1 MAFNKDIM
9 LSLCLLAFLSSFVS
23 IAETVSPVLDVSS
36 LNRTSFPEGF
46 IFGTASSAYQ
56 SEGAANTDGRG
67 PSIWDNYTHQYPE
80 KINDR
85 SNADVAVDG
94 YHRYKEDVA
103 IQKDM
108 NLDAYR
114 FSISWSR
121 ILPEGKLCGG
131 VNQEGIKYYNNL
143 INELLA
149 NGLQPFVT
157 LFHFDVPHALED
169 EYGGFLSPQIAADF
183 QEYADICF
191 KEFGDRVKYWITL
204 NEPWT
209 VSQGGYASGSMAPG
223 RCSDWMNLNCTG
235 GDTGTEPYLASHNQL
250 LAHAAAV
257 RLYRINYKAS
267 QKGLI
272 GITLNSNWYVPVSDK
287 KPDQDA
293 AQRALDFNYGWF
305 MQPLTTG
312 EYPESMQSL
321 VGTRLPKFT
330 KEQSDLVRGSYDFL
344 GLNYYTAQYAANT
357 AKPSNA
363 KPSFFTDSLANL
375 TFENAG
381 KPIGPRAASFW
392 LYIYPR
398 GIYELLVYTKRTYNN
413 PLIYITEN
421 GMDEINNPTLPL
433 EKALMDTK
441 RVEFYQQHLYYVNNA
456 IKHGVNIKG
465 YFAWSLLDTF
475 EWPSGYTVR
484 FGLNFVDFE
493 NGLTRYPKLSAKWFK
508 NFLDKC

>member
-67 PSIWDNYTHQYPE
+67 PSIWDTYTHQYPE

-257 RLYRINYKAS
+257 RLYRIKYKAS

-330 KEQSDLVRGSYDFL
+330 QEQSDLVRGSYDFL
-344 GLNYYTAQYAANT
+344 GLNYYTAQYAADT

-421 GMDEINNPTLPL
+421 GMDEINDPTLPL
-433 EKALMDTK
+433 EKALTDTK

-456 IKHGVNIKG
+456 IKDGVNVKG

-484 FGLNFVDFE
+484 FGMNFVDFK
-493 NGLTRYPKLSAKWFK
+493 NSLTRYPKLSAKWFK
-508 NFLDKC
+508 NFLNKC